1 MAKRGRKSPGDLSTV
16 VIDVGRQ
23 GMPPPPPTELS
34 DAQAAIWRD
43 VAGSLPAIWFK
54 RAAYPILIAYCR
66 HACRARLLEMQ
77 VAQFEPEWT
86 RVEGGLER
94 LDKLL
99 ALCERETRAM
109 IACARALRLTP
120 HSQMHPRVAGRAI
133 DNLSV
138 HPTPWEG

>member
-43 VAGSLPAIWFK
+43 VVGSLPALWLK
-54 RAAYPILIAYCR
+54 RAVYPIAVAYCR
-66 HACRARLLEMQ
+66 HATRARLLEMQ

-94 LDKLL
+94 FDRLL

-109 IACARALRLTP
+109 IACARALRLRP
-120 HSQMHPRVAGRAI
+120 HAQMHPRTAGRAI
-133 DNLSV
+133 DGLPV
-138 HPTPWEG
+138 GPPPWAG